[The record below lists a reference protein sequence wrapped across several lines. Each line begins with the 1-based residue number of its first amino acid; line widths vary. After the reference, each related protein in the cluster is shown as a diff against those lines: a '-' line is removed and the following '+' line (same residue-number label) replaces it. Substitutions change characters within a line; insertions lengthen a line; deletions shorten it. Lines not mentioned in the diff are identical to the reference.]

1 MLKSIAAAILALGM
15 AVHAAAAQDL
25 GPAVGTKAPGIGTP
39 LDQSGAP
46 RTMASLMGGKRLVL
60 FFFRST
66 VW

>member
-1 MLKSIAAAILALGM
+1 MLKAVALAVLAFGAM
-15 AVHAAAAQDL
+15 IQAVAGQDL
-25 GPAVGTKAPGIGTP
+25 GPAVGATAPDIGRP

-46 RTMASLMGGKRLVL
+46 RTMASLMGGKGIVL